1 MRQLEF
7 CFSLDHL
14 VLTQPG
20 QANPYHTKPRHFK
33 PIYRPFL
40 PIFGAKI
47 TKPIVKDF
55 KEYSPLKYI
64 YVGYVFRWSR
74 FWTNSLDLETLLT
87 TCALCPSIM
96 QCNRN
101 LLHSLNPI
109 ILFSKKYFKCMY
121 LHPLHCLYISVGWT
135 GKS

>member
-7 CFSLDHL
+7 FFSLDHL

-47 TKPIVKDF
+47 TKPIIKDF
-55 KEYSPLKYI
+55 KEYSPIKYI
-64 YVGYVFRWSR
+64 YVGSVFRWSR
-74 FWTNSLDLETLLT
+74 FWTNSLYLETLLT
-87 TCALCPSIM
+87 TCGFWEKKLQPLDEMIFGS
-96 QCNRN
+96 N
-101 LLHSLNPI
+101 LP
-109 ILFSKKYFKCMY
+109 
-121 LHPLHCLYISVGWT
+121 
-135 GKS
+135 

>member
-7 CFSLDHL
+7 FFSLDHL

-55 KEYSPLKYI
+55 KEYSPIKYI
-64 YVGYVFRWSR
+64 YVGSVFRWSR
-74 FWTNSLDLETLLT
+74 FWTNSLDLETLLS
-87 TCALCPSIM
+87 TCVKLSMSI
-96 QCNRN
+96 Q
-101 LLHSLNPI
+101 
-109 ILFSKKYFKCMY
+109 LFKKHNSIYLTNFKFITWLRVY
-121 LHPLHCLYISVGWT
+121 V
-135 GKS
+135 KF